1 MFQKVISELSSTF
14 YLISFFEHSVILAD
28 RPRKKR
34 ADQHM
39 DPDLMMSSAEM
50 GCSQLPEPPRW
61 NTSTT
66 AVYEF
71 EEPVPYEDDKAERSM
86 YDRARM
92 RRALLQSAAESDAN
106 AAQSSA
112 VQAGSEQEQQQQK
125 REKKKRRWSARLGA
139 TFAGFGKSVKKRTN
153 SWSKRKDSVMAPDP
167 APVLL
172 SGDTI
177 DLSTS
182 PSQGSGER
190 SRDDDDEL
198 SSDDEL
204 LLRFTTATTGI
215 QLPSQL
221 ASPVRSAASIHFQY
235 PDQAPQP
242 MSAAAEEDTSDEDF
256 DWDYQYKQFDS
267 YGLGSHPQEDLAM
280 LARGVRIAERRG
292 DFKTA
297 ARERT
302 FKNLNRLCRTDS
314 AQSQASIGFKAK
326 SARKKTKSDSRFSR
340 WSEFRSL
347 KRLWRK
353 NGAEMRSAEESGSR
367 SEVLRSDEDER
378 SSSREPVAT
387 LLSRDSTDEWREGDV
402 EAARFAGWTLQ
413 SAHQPF

>member
-1 MFQKVISELSSTF
+1 
-14 YLISFFEHSVILAD
+14 
-28 RPRKKR
+28 
-34 ADQHM
+34 M
-39 DPDLMMSSAEM
+39 DPDLMMSFAEM

-71 EEPVPYEDDKAERSM
+71 EEPVSYEDEKAERSM
-86 YDRARM
+86 YDRARL
-92 RRALLQSAAESDAN
+92 RRALLQSAAESDTNA
-106 AAQSSA
+106 AAQSSTA
-112 VQAGSEQEQQQQK
+112 QAGSQQQQK
-125 REKKKRRWSARLGA
+125 GEKKRRWSARRLGE
-139 TFAGFGKSVKKRTN
+139 TFAGFRRSVKKRTK
-153 SWSKRKDSVMAPDP
+153 SWPKWKDSVVAPDP
-167 APVLL
+167 APALL
-172 SGDTI
+172 EETT
-177 DLSTS
+177 DLSAS

-190 SRDDDDEL
+190 SRDGDDEL

-204 LLRFTTATTGI
+204 LLRFATATNGI

-221 ASPVRSAASIHFQY
+221 ASPVRSAASVHD

-242 MSAAAEEDTSDEDF
+242 FSGAAEEDTSDEEF

-267 YGLGSHPQEDLAM
+267 YKLGSRPHEDMAM

-314 AQSQASIGFKAK
+314 AQSKASIEFKAK
-326 SARKKTKSDSRFSR
+326 SARKKTKADSRFRR

-347 KRLWRK
+347 KRVWRK

-367 SEVLRSDEDER
+367 SEVLRSAEDET
-378 SSSREPVAT
+378 SSPREVIEAP
-387 LLSRDSTDEWREGDV
+387 LSRDSTDEWREGNV
-402 EAARFAGWTLQ
+402 EAARYVGWTLQ
-413 SAHQPF
+413 SAPQPF